1 MTKGKKLMDVVFIL
15 DRSGSMRGTEKDTI
29 SGYNGYINDFK
40 SKNAKITTI
49 LFDDK
54 YEMITKRQNVN
65 EVPEL
70 TEQQYYVRGCT
81 ALLDAI
87 GKSIKFMEK
96 EKVEKVMF
104 IITTDGYENASRKF
118 NKEQIKEMIQGHKEW
133 EFMYIGADI
142 DSYSEGQSI
151 GINSSNISNYKKDS
165 KGISRMFKA
174 MCVASDAFCDE
185 DCIDSSWKEGLEE
198 YMEENKEKESNNTE
212 IESNNTEIEW

>member
-1 MTKGKKLMDVVFIL
+1 MLQMTKRKKLMDVVFIL
-15 DRSGSMRGTEKDTI
+15 DRSGSMRETEKDI
-29 SGYNGYINDFK
+29 IGGYNGYINDFK
-40 SKNAKITTI
+40 SKNAKITTV

-70 TEQQYYVRGCT
+70 TEKQYYVRGCT

-96 EKVEKVMF
+96 EKAEKVMF
-104 IITTDGYENASRKF
+104 IITTDGYENASHKY

-133 EFMYIGADI
+133 EFMYLGADI

-151 GINSSNISNYKKDS
+151 GISSSNISNYKKDG
-165 KGISRMFKA
+165 KGISKLFKA
-174 MCVASDAFCDE
+174 MFVASDVFCDE
-185 DCIDSSWKEGLEE
+185 DCIDSSWKEELEE
-198 YMEENKEKESNNTE
+198 YMEENEEKESNNTE
-212 IESNNTEIEW
+212 IEW

>member
-1 MTKGKKLMDVVFIL
+1 MTKKKKMMDVVFIL
-15 DRSGSMRGTEKDTI
+15 NRSGSMRGTEKDTI
-29 SGYNGYINDFK
+29 GGYNGYIDDFK
-40 SKNAKITTI
+40 GKGAKITTI

-65 EVPEL
+65 EVSKL
-70 TEQQYYVRGCT
+70 TEKQYFVRGCT

-87 GKSIKFMEK
+87 GKSIQFMEK
-96 EKVEKVMF
+96 EKAEKVMF

-151 GINSSNISNYKKDS
+151 GINRSNIANYKKDGV
-165 KGISRMFKA
+165 GISKMFRA
-174 MCVASDAFCDE
+174 MFLASQEFCEE
-185 DCIDSSWKEGLEE
+185 DCIASSWKDELED
-198 YMEENKEKESNNTE
+198 YMEENK
-212 IESNNTEIEW
+212 

>member
-1 MTKGKKLMDVVFIL
+1 MTKRKKLMDVVFIL

-29 SGYNGYINDFK
+29 GGYNGYINDFK
-40 SKNAKITTI
+40 SKNAKITTV

-65 EVPEL
+65 EVSEL
-70 TEQQYYVRGCT
+70 TEKQYYVRGCT

-96 EKVEKVMF
+96 EKAEKVMF
-104 IITTDGYENASRKF
+104 IITTDGYENASHKY

-133 EFMYIGADI
+133 EFMYLGADI

-151 GINSSNISNYKKDS
+151 GISSSNISNYKKDG
-165 KGISRMFKA
+165 KGISKLFKA
-174 MCVASDAFCDE
+174 MFVASDVFCDE
-185 DCIDSSWKEGLEE
+185 DCIDSSWKEELEE
-198 YMEENKEKESNNTE
+198 YMEENEEKESNNTE
-212 IESNNTEIEW
+212 I

>member
-1 MTKGKKLMDVVFIL
+1 MTKRKKLMDVVFIL
-15 DRSGSMRGTEKDTI
+15 DRSGSMRGTENDTI
-29 SGYNGYINDFK
+29 GGYNGYINDFK
-40 SKNAKITTI
+40 SKNAKITTV

-70 TEQQYYVRGCT
+70 TEKQYYVRGCT

-96 EKVEKVMF
+96 EKTEKVMF
-104 IITTDGYENASRKF
+104 IITTDGYENASHKY

-151 GINSSNISNYKKDS
+151 GISSSNISNYKKDG
-165 KGISRMFKA
+165 KGISKLFKA
-174 MCVASDAFCDE
+174 MFVASDVFCDE
-185 DCIDSSWKEGLEE
+185 DCIDSSWKEELEE
-198 YMEENKEKESNNTE
+198 YMEENEEKEP
-212 IESNNTEIEW
+212 NNTEIEW

>member
-1 MTKGKKLMDVVFIL
+1 MLEMTKRKKLMDVVFIL
-15 DRSGSMRGTEKDTI
+15 DRSGSMRETEKDI
-29 SGYNGYINDFK
+29 IGGYNGYINDFK
-40 SKNAKITTI
+40 SKNAKITTV

-70 TEQQYYVRGCT
+70 TEKQYYVRGCT

-87 GKSIKFMEK
+87 GKSIKFIEK
-96 EKVEKVMF
+96 EKTEKVMF
-104 IITTDGYENASRKF
+104 IITTDGYENASHKY

-151 GINSSNISNYKKDS
+151 GISSSNISNYKKDG
-165 KGISRMFKA
+165 KGISKLFKA
-174 MCVASDAFCDE
+174 MFVASDVFCDE
-185 DCIDSSWKEGLEE
+185 DCIDSSWKEELEE
-198 YMEENKEKESNNTE
+198 YMEEDEEKESNNTE
-212 IESNNTEIEW
+212 IEW

>member
-1 MTKGKKLMDVVFIL
+1 MTKRKKLMDVVFIL
-15 DRSGSMRGTEKDTI
+15 DRSGSMRETEKDI
-29 SGYNGYINDFK
+29 IGGYNGYINDFK
-40 SKNAKITTI
+40 SKNAKITTV

-70 TEQQYYVRGCT
+70 TEKQYYVRGCT

-96 EKVEKVMF
+96 EKTEKVMF
-104 IITTDGYENASRKF
+104 IITTDGYENASHKY

-151 GINSSNISNYKKDS
+151 GISSSNISNYKKDG
-165 KGISRMFKA
+165 KGISKLFKA
-174 MCVASDAFCDE
+174 MFVASDVFCDE
-185 DCIDSSWKEGLEE
+185 DCIDSSWKEELEE
-198 YMEENKEKESNNTE
+198 YMEEDEEKESNNTE
-212 IESNNTEIEW
+212 IEW

>member
-1 MTKGKKLMDVVFIL
+1 MTKRKKLMDVVFIL

-29 SGYNGYINDFK
+29 GGYNGYINDFK

-54 YEMITKRQNVN
+54 YEMITKRQNVS

-70 TEQQYYVRGCT
+70 TEKKYYVRGCT

-87 GKSIKFMEK
+87 GKSINFMEK
-96 EKVEKVMF
+96 EKAEKVMF
-104 IITTDGYENASRKF
+104 IITTDGYENASREF

-133 EFMYIGADI
+133 EFMYIGADL

-151 GINSSNISNYKKDS
+151 GINSSNISNYKKDG
-165 KGISRMFKA
+165 KGISKMFKA
-174 MCVASDAFCDE
+174 MFVASDIFRDE
-185 DCIDSSWKEGLEE
+185 DCIDSSWKEELEE
-198 YMEENKEKESNNTE
+198 YMEENNEKELNSK
-212 IESNNTEIEW
+212 

>member
-1 MTKGKKLMDVVFIL
+1 MTKRKKLMDVVFIL
-15 DRSGSMRGTEKDTI
+15 DRSGSMRETEKDI
-29 SGYNGYINDFK
+29 IGGYNGYINDFK
-40 SKNAKITTI
+40 SKNAKITTV

-70 TEQQYYVRGCT
+70 TEKQYYVRGCT

-96 EKVEKVMF
+96 EKTEKVMF
-104 IITTDGYENASRKF
+104 IITTDGYENASHKY

-151 GINSSNISNYKKDS
+151 GISSSNISNYKKDG
-165 KGISRMFKA
+165 KGISKLFKA
-174 MCVASDAFCDE
+174 LFVASDVFCDE
-185 DCIDSSWKEGLEE
+185 DCIDSSWKEELEE
-198 YMEENKEKESNNTE
+198 YMEENEEKESNNTE
-212 IESNNTEIEW
+212 IEW

>member
-1 MTKGKKLMDVVFIL
+1 MLEMTKRKKLMDVVFIL
-15 DRSGSMRGTEKDTI
+15 DRSGSMRETEKDI
-29 SGYNGYINDFK
+29 IGGYNGYINDFK
-40 SKNAKITTI
+40 SKNAKITTV

-70 TEQQYYVRGCT
+70 TEKQYYVRGCT

-96 EKVEKVMF
+96 EKTEKVMF
-104 IITTDGYENASRKF
+104 IITTDGYENASHKY

-151 GINSSNISNYKKDS
+151 GISSSNISNYKKDG
-165 KGISRMFKA
+165 KGISKLFKA
-174 MCVASDAFCDE
+174 MFVASDVFCDE
-185 DCIDSSWKEGLEE
+185 DCIDSSWKEELEE
-198 YMEENKEKESNNTE
+198 YMEEDEEKESNNTE
-212 IESNNTEIEW
+212 IEW

>member
-1 MTKGKKLMDVVFIL
+1 MTKKKKIMDVIFIL

-29 SGYNGYINDFK
+29 GGYNGYINDFK
-40 SKNAKITTI
+40 SKNAKITTV

-54 YEMITKRQNVN
+54 YEMITKRQNVS

-70 TEQQYYVRGCT
+70 TEKQYYVRGCT

-87 GKSIKFMEK
+87 GKSIEFMEK
-96 EKVEKVMF
+96 EKAEKVIF
-104 IITTDGYENASRKF
+104 IITTDGYENASHKF

-151 GINSSNISNYKKDS
+151 GINSSNISNYKKDGR
-165 KGISRMFKA
+165 GISKMFGAMFKA
-174 MCVASDAFCDE
+174 CNTFCDE
-185 DCIDSSWKEGLEE
+185 DCIDSSWKEELEE
-198 YMEENKEKESNNTE
+198 YMEENAKKESNNTE
-212 IESNNTEIEW
+212 AEW

>member
-1 MTKGKKLMDVVFIL
+1 MTKRKKLMDVVFIL
-15 DRSGSMRGTEKDTI
+15 DRSGSMRETEKDI
-29 SGYNGYINDFK
+29 IGGYNGYINDFK
-40 SKNAKITTI
+40 SKNAKITTV

-70 TEQQYYVRGCT
+70 TEKQYYVRGCT
-81 ALLDAI
+81 ALLHAI

-96 EKVEKVMF
+96 EKTEKVMF
-104 IITTDGYENASRKF
+104 IITTDGYENASHKY

-151 GINSSNISNYKKDS
+151 GISSSNISNYKKDG
-165 KGISRMFKA
+165 KGISKLFKA
-174 MCVASDAFCDE
+174 MFVASDVFCDE
-185 DCIDSSWKEGLEE
+185 DCIDSSWKEELEE
-198 YMEENKEKESNNTE
+198 YMEENEEKESNNTE
-212 IESNNTEIEW
+212 IEW

>member
-1 MTKGKKLMDVVFIL
+1 MTKRKKLMDVVFIL

-29 SGYNGYINDFK
+29 GGYNGYINDFK
-40 SKNAKITTI
+40 SKNAKITTV

-70 TEQQYYVRGCT
+70 TEKQYYVRGCT

-87 GKSIKFMEK
+87 GKSIEFMEK
-96 EKVEKVMF
+96 EEAEKVMF
-104 IITTDGYENASRKF
+104 IITTDGYENASSKF
-118 NKEQIKEMIQGHKEW
+118 TKEQIKEMIQGHNEW

-151 GINSSNISNYKKDS
+151 GINSSNISNYKKDGR
-165 KGISRMFKA
+165 GISKMFKA
-174 MCVASDAFCDE
+174 MFIASDAFCNE
-185 DCIDSSWKEGLEE
+185 DCIDSSWKEELEE
-198 YMEENKEKESNNTE
+198 YMEENEEKEP
-212 IESNNTEIEW
+212 NNTEIEW

>member
-1 MTKGKKLMDVVFIL
+1 MTKRKKLMDVVFIL
-15 DRSGSMRGTEKDTI
+15 DRSGSMRGTENDNI
-29 SGYNGYINDFK
+29 GGYNGYINDFK
-40 SKNAKITTI
+40 SKNAKITTV

-70 TEQQYYVRGCT
+70 TEKQYYVRGCT

-96 EKVEKVMF
+96 EEAEKVMF

-118 NKEQIKEMIQGHKEW
+118 TKEQIKEMIQGHNEW

-151 GINSSNISNYKKDS
+151 GINSSNISNYKKDGR
-165 KGISRMFKA
+165 GISKMFKA
-174 MCVASDAFCDE
+174 MLIASDAFCDE
-185 DCIDSSWKEGLEE
+185 DCIDSSWKEELEE
-198 YMEENKEKESNNTE
+198 YMEENEEKEPNNTK
-212 IESNNTEIEW
+212 IEW